1 MRAVYFIQ
9 ETKNADLTMRQQQLL
24 CLRAARRL
32 RWYCCEA
39 VFAEAGTE
47 TASLALRPGMQ
58 ELLRSAADGEFD
70 VLLIVDAEHLFCSQ
84 AEIEGLISTLL
95 RSGVHT
101 FCAKAATG
109 WNQTADTGWCCRTTI
124 RSTWMIGRASMFN
137 LFCTL
142 PALPAAKPQ
151 PIPLRCMKV
160 PPLPVTPNRAVV
172 YARTADRHVGVL
184 ETQYNSVL
192 AAAREDGCIVVDAAI
207 EHRPGSSL
215 RKPGLLRLLKVI
227 RKGEANVLYVQDLSR
242 LHSSP
247 FWLYLLFCWMQDHNA
262 KIITTACDI
271 RYSLHYDLHIEQK
284 LLERAARK
292 GRDVPWIV

>member
-47 TASLALRPGMQ
+47 AASLALRPGMQ

-70 VLLIVDAEHLFCSQ
+70 VLLIVDAEHLFCSP
-84 AEIEGLISTLL
+84 AEIECLLSTLL

-101 FCAKAATG
+101 FCAKSG
-109 WNQTADTGWCCRTTI
+109 HWLEPNGRH
-124 RSTWMIGRASMFN
+124 WMVLPNYDSISLDDWEDFDV
-137 LFCTL
+137 CTL
-142 PALPAAKPQ
+142 PALPAAESQ
-151 PIPLRCMKV
+151 PIPLRCIKV

-192 AAAREDGCIVVDAAI
+192 AAAREDGCIVVDGAI
-207 EHRPGSSL
+207 EHCPGNSL
-215 RKPGLLRLLKVI
+215 KKPGLLRLLKLV

-242 LHSSP
+242 LHGSP

-262 KIITTACDI
+262 KIVTVACDI

>member
-47 TASLALRPGMQ
+47 AASLALRPGMQ

-70 VLLIVDAEHLFCSQ
+70 VLLIVDAEHLF
-84 AEIEGLISTLL
+84 AVRR
-95 RSGVHT
+95 RSSVC
-101 FCAKAATG
+101 FPRCCAPVCIPFVPKAATG
-109 WNQTADTGWCCRTTI
+109 WNQMVDTGWCCRTMI
-124 RSTWMIGRASMFN
+124 RSAWTIGRTSMFN

-142 PALPAAKPQ
+142 PALPAAESQ
-151 PIPLRCMKV
+151 PIPLRCIKV

-207 EHRPGSSL
+207 EHCPGNSL
-215 RKPGLLRLLKVI
+215 KKPGLLRLLKLV

-242 LHSSP
+242 LHGSP
-247 FWLYLLFCWMQDHNA
+247 FWLYPLFCWMQDHNA
-262 KIITTACDI
+262 KIVTVACDI

>member
-47 TASLALRPGMQ
+47 
-58 ELLRSAADGEFD
+58 
-70 VLLIVDAEHLFCSQ
+70 
-84 AEIEGLISTLL
+84 
-95 RSGVHT
+95 
-101 FCAKAATG
+101 
-109 WNQTADTGWCCRTTI
+109 
-124 RSTWMIGRASMFN
+124 TWMIGRASMFN

>member
-1 MRAVYFIQ
+1 
-9 ETKNADLTMRQQQLL
+9 
-24 CLRAARRL
+24 
-32 RWYCCEA
+32 
-39 VFAEAGTE
+39 
-47 TASLALRPGMQ
+47 
-58 ELLRSAADGEFD
+58 
-70 VLLIVDAEHLFCSQ
+70 
-84 AEIEGLISTLL
+84 
-95 RSGVHT
+95 
-101 FCAKAATG
+101 
-109 WNQTADTGWCCRTTI
+109 
-124 RSTWMIGRASMFN
+124 MFN

-262 KIITTACDI
+262 K
-271 RYSLHYDLHIEQK
+271 SLPRPVTFAIPYIMTCTLSKNSLSVQP
-284 LLERAARK
+284 ER
-292 GRDVPWIV
+292 GGMCHGSFE

>member
-1 MRAVYFIQ
+1 
-9 ETKNADLTMRQQQLL
+9 
-24 CLRAARRL
+24 
-32 RWYCCEA
+32 
-39 VFAEAGTE
+39 
-47 TASLALRPGMQ
+47 
-58 ELLRSAADGEFD
+58 
-70 VLLIVDAEHLFCSQ
+70 
-84 AEIEGLISTLL
+84 
-95 RSGVHT
+95 
-101 FCAKAATG
+101 
-109 WNQTADTGWCCRTTI
+109 
-124 RSTWMIGRASMFN
+124 MFN

-262 KIITTACDI
+262 KSITTACDI